1 MILLVYQMKE
11 VHKMTQVEI
20 RTAKAE
26 LHKTIIDII
35 VGYNP
40 NDDEMDELLD
50 YVKNLAEI
58 EKNY

>member
-1 MILLVYQMKE
+1 
-11 VHKMTQVEI
+11 MTQVEI

-26 LHKTIIDII
+26 LHKAIIDII